1 LTGNAPAFH
10 VIITNSQMLTEI
22 RLRISQTVLRLHRQH
37 GGKLNHQEPNL
48 ALWVAQDA
56 HESVVMIIRIEHG
69 TLFSLRVQ
77 GSAVTTK
84 TPKKNQQPM
93 NQKIMNAPII
103 SADAKARLTEAVKN
117 YTPPAPE
124 KYRALNEVKDSI
136 MALRE
141 RKASYQTIRA
151 MLHESTGI
159 EVSHQTVARYCR
171 EVLDAAKPKKPRRPK
186 TPPTEPT
193 AAAPGELAAR
203 PPFSQP
209 RPRGP
214 RIADSKNI

>member
-1 LTGNAPAFH
+1 MGDARCTRVRVNDNQNRTWDAVLLAGARVSRNNENARKKS
-10 VIITNSQMLTEI
+10 T
-22 RLRISQTVLRLHRQH
+22 
-37 GGKLNHQEPNL
+37 
-48 ALWVAQDA
+48 AL
-56 HESVVMIIRIEHG
+56 
-69 TLFSLRVQ
+69 
-77 GSAVTTK
+77 
-84 TPKKNQQPM
+84 

-136 MALRE
+136 IALRE
-141 RKASYQTIRA
+141 RKASYETIRA
-151 MLHESTGI
+151 ILHENAGI

-171 EVLDAAKPKKPRRPK
+171 EVLDSARPKKPRRPK

-193 AAAPGELAAR
+193 AAPQGEFAAR

-209 RPRGP
+209 RPRAP
-214 RIADSKNI
+214 RIADSKKL